1 MSLATNGP
9 ILADTYRNQ
18 EGGMRQSSRRFKW
31 QRSLVQIIQKHGKS
45 SKHIPSPFPT
55 HPLTFKI
62 VLWLLLISLSV
73 FIDVSQGDFPIRVTD
88 FLQVFKTVSSN
99 CYACLTDISY
109 IWNWIFAP
117 QLALLPHQH
126 LYTIGNHSVLTSL
139 SLIPLFPPAVPVVC
153 LT

>member
-1 MSLATNGP
+1 MVQSWQTHIGIRRVEWGRAVGGSSDKKLS
-9 ILADTYRNQ
+9 ADHP
-18 EGGMRQSSRRFKW
+18 E
-31 QRSLVQIIQKHGKS
+31 S
-45 SKHIPSPFPT
+45 SKHIPSFFPT

-73 FIDVSQGDFPIRVTD
+73 FIDASQGDFPIRVTD

-109 IWNWIFAP
+109 IWNRIFAP

-126 LYTIGNHSVLTSL
+126 LYTISNHSVLTSL

>member
-1 MSLATNGP
+1 MSLATPVRHISELGGWNEAEQSEVQVTKK
-9 ILADTYRNQ
+9 LSADHP
-18 EGGMRQSSRRFKW
+18 E
-31 QRSLVQIIQKHGKS
+31 S

-73 FIDVSQGDFPIRVTD
+73 FIDASQGDFPIRVTD

-109 IWNWIFAP
+109 MKSNFRTTTRFTSTSAP
-117 QLALLPHQH
+117 VYHRQSFCSNITFPDSFIPASCSCSLPHVR
-126 LYTIGNHSVLTSL
+126 I
-139 SLIPLFPPAVPVVC
+139 
-153 LT
+153 